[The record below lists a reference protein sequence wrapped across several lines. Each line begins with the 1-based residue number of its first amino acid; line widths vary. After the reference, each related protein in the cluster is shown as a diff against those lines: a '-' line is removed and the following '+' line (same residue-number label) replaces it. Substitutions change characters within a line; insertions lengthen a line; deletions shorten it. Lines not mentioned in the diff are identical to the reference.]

1 MGLKIDM
8 YEVNSQIKSINSI
21 LKQKNQANQELKAAF
36 SKLQQADSLKG
47 KAYQNMKA
55 HFINLHMPIVKGF
68 IAANDAIIEANQVFK
83 QQFAAQVDTSPSAR
97 IDADNMQN
105 LVVQMNSLSNYLN
118 EAQSNN
124 QNYIAASQNQL
135 MKTQKVIEQIQK
147 LHDFNSSCSQIYDL
161 ANQLLEQVSAGISYL
176 NSGSYNSATHSFTP
190 AAGASTNW
198 LDKLNKLNTVSRAE
212 IDAIAKKVPNLSE
225 RDLSRLDAYLGQ
237 NPSNRIPEPI
247 LKYLK
252 DNKEKVLT
260 DSGNELLLFTIEQS
274 GRFAGAKTLD
284 PTAIGFGSNL
294 GKVAKYGGYA
304 TTAVGIGIGTWDEL
318 NKGKTIG
325 QGIMHGTYT
334 AGTGAL
340 ASAGTSALF
349 FSSNP
354 AGWGAAVV
362 AGVGVGSSIIAD
374 WAYEN
379 NFFKIQDGMDYLGD
393 KLDDMGQGVK
403 ESWNKLVLSTPF
415 IPNME

>member
-21 LKQKNQANQELKAAF
+21 LKQKNQANRELKAAF

-260 DSGNELLLFTIEQS
+260 DSGNELLFTIEQS

-284 PTAIGFGSNL
+284 PTAISFGNNL

-304 TTAVGIGIGTWDEL
+304 TTAVGIGIGTWEDF
-318 NKGKTIG
+318 NNGKTIG
-325 QGIMHGTYT
+325 QGIAHGTFT
-334 AGTGAL
+334 
-340 ASAGTSALF
+340 
-349 FSSNP
+349 
-354 AGWGAAVV
+354 
-362 AGVGVGSSIIAD
+362 AGVGLGVGGTTLAATSNPGGWVIAGAAGLGLVFSSISD
-374 WAYEN
+374 WAYQN
-379 NFFKIQDGMDYLGD
+379 NFLGIEDGVDYVGT
-393 KLDDMGQGVK
+393 KLDDFGKGVV
-403 ESWNKLVLSTPF
+403 ESASKLVITGPVWKGW
-415 IPNME
+415 